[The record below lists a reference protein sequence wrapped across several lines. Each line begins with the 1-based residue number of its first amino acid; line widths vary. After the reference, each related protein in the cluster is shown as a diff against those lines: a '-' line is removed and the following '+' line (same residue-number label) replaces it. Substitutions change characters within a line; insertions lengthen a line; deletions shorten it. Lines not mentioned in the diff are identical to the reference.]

1 MKNFKSLGNH
11 RDYFCGLGVGQ
22 DVVSGSLCCITSQP
36 PDSWLK
42 TAIVY
47 CSLQFCGLARW
58 VFHSSHLCSLVWLH
72 SASGLALLTGP
83 PFSPS
88 TGFHPMGFSI
98 ALWSHGAKWMKV
110 KSARSLEADTQNHR
124 TSILSAWLVK
134 ANHRD
139 GSNLRD
145 GEIDSTF
152 SWGNGE
158 VSLQGGMPRW

>member
-1 MKNFKSLGNH
+1 
-11 RDYFCGLGVGQ
+11 
-22 DVVSGSLCCITSQP
+22 
-36 PDSWLK
+36 
-42 TAIVY
+42 
-47 CSLQFCGLARW
+47 
-58 VFHSSHLCSLVWLH
+58 
-72 SASGLALLTGP
+72 
-83 PFSPS
+83 
-88 TGFHPMGFSI
+88 
-98 ALWSHGAKWMKV
+98 MKV

-158 VSLQGGMPRW
+158 VSLQGGMPR